1 VLSTQTPASTDLARL
16 SEATIPPGVRGHNR
30 SALGTGIVHIGL
42 GIFHRAHLAVYTAKA
57 INADGGD
64 WGIFASSRRDET
76 PSAMRDQELLYSV
89 VDIAPGT
96 EAITVPAVHTAV
108 LGRGDPSA
116 LVVAEIGK
124 AGTKIVTLTITEAGY
139 TFSPGTHQLDLDS
152 ALVQGDLA
160 GATSPATAI
169 GQIVRGLQLRMQTH
183 GTPVTV
189 LSCDNL
195 ADNGDLTAD
204 LVRHFAE
211 LLPDDESAALL
222 EYIASSVTFPNSMV
236 DRIVLDTDDRH
247 RAMAAARLGVRDT
260 IPVPAEPFTM
270 WVLQDRFAAGRPR
283 WEVGGAIFTD
293 DVTPYD
299 VLKLRLLNGTHSL
312 LAYLG
317 ALDGQ
322 ATIPDARFQGFIEQA
337 ANTLLRQEYLPTLT
351 VPAEINADEYIN
363 HLFSRWSNSV
373 LADPTSRVGS
383 NGSGK
388 LPQRITEPVQHHIAR
403 GVMPEHIC
411 LTVAGFLACLAPLDG
426 YEPGPFARAMVD
438 PAKDR
443 LAALSAECSTAKE
456 LVWAVFSRGDVFAPV
471 LAEQLGF
478 VDRVGEY
485 LELIMRSGVR
495 TAAAE
500 AARASLNTDPAAHRA
515 AGASTKRT

>member
-1 VLSTQTPASTDLARL
+1 MATMLSTDTRLSGDLARL
-16 SEATIPPGVRGHNR
+16 TADTIPPGVRAHNR
-30 SALGTGIVHIGL
+30 PTLGTGIVHIGL

-57 INADGGD
+57 VNADGGD

-76 PSAMRDQELLYSV
+76 PDAMRAQDLLYSV

-96 EAITVPAVHTAV
+96 DAITVPAIHTAV
-108 LGRGDPSA
+108 LGSGDPSS

-124 AGTKIVTLTITEAGY
+124 ASTKIVTLTITEAGY
-139 TFSPGTHQLDLDS
+139 TFSPGTNRLDLSSD
-152 ALVQGDLA
+152 LVQSDLA

-169 GQIVRGLQLRMQTH
+169 GQIVRGLQARLRTH
-183 GTPVTV
+183 RGPVTI

-195 ADNGDLTAD
+195 ANNGDLTAS
-204 LVRHFAE
+204 LVGHFAD
-211 LLPDDESAALL
+211 LLPPDERAALL
-222 EYIASSVTFPNSMV
+222 QYIAASVTFPNSMV

-247 RAMAAARLGVRDT
+247 RTMAAERLGVRDT
-260 IPVPAEPFTM
+260 VPVPAEPFTM
-270 WVLQDRFAAGRPR
+270 WVLQDNFAAGRPR

-322 ATIPDARFQGFIEQA
+322 ATIPDARFQDFIEQA
-337 ANTLLRQEYLPTLT
+337 ANTLLREEYLPTLT
-351 VPAEINADEYIN
+351 LPAAINADEYIEQ
-363 HLFSRWSNSV
+363 LFSRWSNRV

-388 LPQRITEPVQHHIAR
+388 LPQRITEPVQHHIAI
-403 GVMPEHIC
+403 GVMPEYIC

-443 LAALSAECSTAKE
+443 LAALAGTCSTAKE
-456 LVWAVFSRGDVFAPV
+456 LAWAVFEHGDVFAPV
-471 LAEQLGF
+471 LAAQPGF
-478 VDRVGEY
+478 VERVGDY
-485 LELIMRSGVR
+485 LDLIMSSGIR

-500 AARASLNTDPAAHRA
+500 AARASSQH
-515 AGASTKRT
+515 

>member
-1 VLSTQTPASTDLARL
+1 MTSTETRLPGDLARL
-16 SEATIPPGVRGHNR
+16 TATSIPPGVRAHNR
-30 SALGTGIVHIGL
+30 PTPGTGIVHIGL

-64 WGIFASSRRDET
+64 WGIFASSRRNET
-76 PSAMRDQELLYSV
+76 PNAMRAQDLLYSV

-108 LGRGDPSA
+108 LGSGDPSS

-124 AGTKIVTLTITEAGY
+124 ASTKIVTLTITEAGY
-139 TFSPGTHQLDLDS
+139 HFSPGTNRLDLSS
-152 ALVQGDLA
+152 ALVQRDLA
-160 GATSPATAI
+160 GGASPVTAI
-169 GQIVRGLQLRMQTH
+169 GQIVRGLQTRVRTH
-183 GTPVTV
+183 RGPVTV

-195 ADNGDLTAD
+195 ANNGDLTAS

-211 LLPDDESAALL
+211 LLPTDESAPLL
-222 EYIASSVTFPNSMV
+222 AYIAASVTFPNSMV

-247 RAMAAARLGVRDT
+247 RTMAADRLGVRDT
-260 IPVPAEPFTM
+260 VPVPAEPFTM
-270 WVLQDRFAAGRPR
+270 WVLQDKFAAGRPR

-322 ATIPDARFQGFIEQA
+322 ATIPDARFQDFIEQA
-337 ANTLLRQEYLPTLT
+337 ANTLLRDEYLPTLT
-351 VPAEINADEYIN
+351 VPAAINADEYIEQ
-363 HLFSRWSNSV
+363 LFSRWSNSI

-403 GVMPEHIC
+403 GVMPEYIC
-411 LTVAGFLACLAPLDG
+411 LTVAGFIACIAPPNG

-443 LAALSAECSTAKE
+443 LAALARTCSTAKE
-456 LVWAVFSRGDVFAPV
+456 LAWAVFEQGDIFSPV
-471 LAEQLGF
+471 LASQPGF
-478 VDRVGEY
+478 VERVSEY
-485 LELIMRSGVR
+485 LDLIVSSGIR

-500 AARASLNTDPAAHRA
+500 AARASSQP
-515 AGASTKRT
+515 

>member
-1 VLSTQTPASTDLARL
+1 MLATESHIPGELPRL
-16 SEATIPPGVRGHNR
+16 SAATIPPGVRAHNR
-30 SALGTGIVHIGL
+30 PILRTGIVHIGL

-57 INADGGD
+57 IDADGGD

-76 PSAMRDQELLYSV
+76 PTAMRAQDLLYSV
-89 VDIAPGT
+89 VEIAPGT
-96 EAITVPAVHTAV
+96 DAITVPAVHTAV

-124 AGTKIVTLTITEAGY
+124 ASTKIVTLTITEAGY
-139 TFSPGTHQLDLDS
+139 TFSPGTTRLDLDS
-152 ALVQGDLA
+152 ALVQSDLA

-169 GQIVRGLQLRMQTH
+169 GQIVRGLQVRLRTH

-195 ADNGDLTAD
+195 ANNGDLTAH
-204 LVRHFAE
+204 LVLNFAE
-211 LLPDDESAALL
+211 LLPPDERAPLL

-236 DRIVLDTDDRH
+236 DRIVLNTDDRH
-247 RAMAAARLGVRDT
+247 RAMAAERLGVRDT

-270 WVLQDRFAAGRPR
+270 WVLQDKFAAGRPR

-322 ATIPDARFQGFIEQA
+322 ATIPDARFQDFIERA
-337 ANTLLRQEYLPTLT
+337 ANTLLREEYLPTLT
-351 VPAEINADEYIN
+351 VPAAINADEYIEQ
-363 HLFSRWSNSV
+363 LFSRWSNSV

-388 LPQRITEPVQHHIAR
+388 LPQRITEPVQHHISR
-403 GVMPEHIC
+403 GLMPEYIC
-411 LTVAGFLACLAPLDG
+411 LTVAGFIACIAPPND
-426 YEPGPFARAMVD
+426 YEPGPFARAMAD
-438 PAKDR
+438 PAKER
-443 LAALSAECSTAKE
+443 LSALAARCSTAKE
-456 LVWAVFSRGDVFAPV
+456 LAWAVFEHGEVFPPV
-471 LAEQLGF
+471 LAVQPGF
-478 VDRVGEY
+478 VDRVGDY
-485 LELIMRSGVR
+485 LELIVR
-495 TAAAE
+495 DGIRVATAA
-500 AARASLNTDPAAHRA
+500 AARASSER
-515 AGASTKRT
+515 